1 MKVYIVVGN
10 KRIYGVYTDKE
21 KAMEVEKNVN
31 RNDAM
36 GGGYG
41 LEATVEEA
49 EVK

>member
-10 KRIYGVYTDKE
+10 KKVYGVYTNKE
-21 KAMEVEKNVN
+21 EAKKVKERIN

-41 LEATVEEA
+41 MAATVEEA
-49 EVK
+49 EVE